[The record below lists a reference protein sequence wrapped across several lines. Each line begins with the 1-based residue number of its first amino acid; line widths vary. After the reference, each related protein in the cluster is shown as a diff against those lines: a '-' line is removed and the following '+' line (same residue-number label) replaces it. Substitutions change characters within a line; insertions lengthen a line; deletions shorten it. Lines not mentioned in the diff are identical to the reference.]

1 LNVNEFYIGP
11 LFGGDFDTNVPSIE
25 DDATDPADPDNL
37 PNIIL
42 PSSPDCDKEN
52 GSHSPA
58 GNACAPT
65 PAFSMPMN
73 GRLLILFGYP
83 PLGLFTTS
91 IVASPTLDVT
101 GPAYWNFLIDLNQ
114 DGEWGSGEWVAQDV
128 PVTLTPGQS
137 TFVSSGA
144 FRFPTSGSPW
154 GRLKFPLWAR
164 SMVTL
169 EKVKDYHPT
178 NWDGSGIPGGF
189 SHGEVEDYFIEWK
202 PIGPFPPPPPPP
214 EPTPTPI
221 VSGDPGK
228 PEKLYCL
235 PDQVVSIT
243 CPETITSGD
252 MVKCDFNGTPPGGLY
267 TICNKNF
274 GTELAGMGLSGET
287 SIGRITLGDHP
298 SGSLCDGDSFFDI
311 TYQIDMD
318 GISLQAN
325 HMPENGAVILSS
337 GPGDIDTC
345 YGTYPIAVTFAAIMR
360 GTHPP
365 DTDLSGVYVLGPFLV
380 VLDKAGH
387 VQFVGLPD
395 ELWAYIFFGSI
406 HIEGDPPWVNVSGD
420 FNEEDGSFYA
430 TGRGTVAGFPN
441 IAVTFEGTLTEAGIS
456 GELTMG
462 AEGGLPQ
469 GEPIVY
475 QVSGTKMADLP
486 DEASTDV
493 VSPTLPA
500 GVRSAIDIFVQ
511 TFNAA
516 FQDGD
521 VDTLHQLLHPAVFEL
536 YGVDACRTYLNGVI
550 ANTIQIEVVE
560 VTRAGAWNWE
570 IDDQSTPLD
579 FIYKV
584 VVDLTFQGQ
593 TSSQEFHLSLP
604 GDDSVRW
611 FTDCGEPLT
620 Q

>member
-1 LNVNEFYIGP
+1 M
-11 LFGGDFDTNVPSIE
+11 
-25 DDATDPADPDNL
+25 
-37 PNIIL
+37 
-42 PSSPDCDKEN
+42 
-52 GSHSPA
+52 
-58 GNACAPT
+58 

-73 GRLLILFGYP
+73 GRLAIVFGYP

-144 FRFPTSGSPW
+144 FRFPTSGPPW

-178 NWDGSGIPGGF
+178 DWDGSGIPGGF

-202 PIGPFPPPPPPP
+202 PVDPFPPLPGGEDKTE
-214 EPTPTPI
+214 EPQSPGETVCTPDDITA
-221 VSGDPGK
+221 
-228 PEKLYCL
+228 
-235 PDQVVSIT
+235 IT
-243 CPETITSGD
+243 CPQEIGGSGNYTCRFSGPRPAFINTRCIETINTDLSD
-252 MVKCDFNGTPPGGLY
+252 L
-267 TICNKNF
+267 
-274 GTELAGMGLSGET
+274 GLSGGT
-287 SIGRITLGDHP
+287 SFGRIDLSAQP
-298 SGSLCDGDSFFDI
+298 SGSLCGIDSPLNI
-311 TYQIDMD
+311 NYQVDTNELSLDVIDV
-318 GISLQAN
+318 
-325 HMPENGAVILSS
+325 PPNGAVLLSLD
-337 GPGDIDTC
+337 PGDIDTC
-345 YGTYPIAVTFAAIMR
+345 YGTHPIGVAFATMMR
-360 GTHPP
+360 NLHPP
-365 DTDLSGVYVLGPFLV
+365 GVDFSGAYSLGPFIV
-380 VLDKAGH
+380 ILDKAGH
-387 VQFVGLPD
+387 VRFIGLPD
-395 ELWAYIFFGSI
+395 ELWVHIFFGSI

-420 FNEEDGSFYA
+420 FNEENGFFYA

-441 IAVTFEGTLTEAGIS
+441 IAVTFEGTLNEEGVA

-475 QVSGTKMADLP
+475 QVSGIKMAELP

-493 VSPTLPA
+493 VSPALPA

-536 YGVDACRTYLNGVI
+536 YGVDACRTYLEGVVT
-550 ANTIQIEVVE
+550 NTIQIEVAE
-560 VTRAGAWNWE
+560 VTRVGAWNWE
-570 IDDQSTPLD
+570 IDGQSTPLD

-593 TSSQEFHLSLP
+593 TNSLEFHLSLP